1 MLWEAVFF
9 LVLLKIPVVY
19 LCVVVWWAIRAEPTV
34 EPPVAPV
41 VVTNTPS
48 PDPVSWSPRPT
59 GTAGTRRSPGGRVP
73 RRPSPAR
80 SAALRSEA
88 RR

>member
-1 MLWEAVFF
+1 MLWEAIFF

-19 LCVVVWWAIRAEPTV
+19 LCVVVWWAIRAEPSS

-41 VVTNTPS
+41 AVSNTPS
-48 PDPVSWSPRPT
+48 PDPVSWSPRP
-59 GTAGTRRSPGGRVP
+59 AGGNAARRGSGGRVP
-73 RRPSPAR
+73 RRPAPAR
-80 SAALRSEA
+80 GATLRSEV

>member
-1 MLWEAVFF
+1 MLWEAIFF

-19 LCVVVWWAIRAEPTV
+19 LCVVVWWAIRAEPAT

-41 VVTNTPS
+41 LVSNTPS
-48 PDPVSWSPRPT
+48 PDPAPWSPRPSL
-59 GTAGTRRSPGGRVP
+59 GSEPRRGSGGRAP
-73 RRPSPAR
+73 RRPVTAR
-80 SAALRSEA
+80 GVGSRSGA